1 MFTFFYSKDAIFIPI
16 NTESSFQGS
25 DKFQSLSKQPNG
37 HSKFTKTQIEL
48 PKANKDEMG
57 SIFNYDKVVMA
68 NPSFPPSTI
77 KAVEPTAQVLPY
89 DFRPGSLDI
98 FGEVKDK
105 DMGGSNGATNAPE
118 EDFKYESENDLES
131 IINVPS
137 DYAGKITTL

>member
-1 MFTFFYSKDAIFIPI
+1 MKDAIFIPI
-16 NTESSFQGS
+16 NTESSFKGG
-25 DKFQSLSKQPNG
+25 DKFHAPSQQPNG
-37 HSKFTKTQIEL
+37 HSKFTNTQIEL
-48 PKANKDEMG
+48 PKSNKDERG

-68 NPSFPPSTI
+68 NPSFPPST
-77 KAVEPTAQVLPY
+77 KNVVEPTAQVLPY

-105 DMGGSNGATNAPE
+105 KKGGSNVANNVPE

-137 DYAGKITTL
+137 EYAGKIIRL